1 MSKSDPIGVE
11 YYKPLQ
17 IAEKSGDILF
27 YLAAILSVA
36 TLVVE
41 KDKSLELNNL
51 VQALFAV
58 SVLLLFL
65 IGLAVRLHWSTRA
78 QTKRMSDLMS
88 HAFELPLIP
97 ETSKEYYNNVES
109 EPLKRLAASLLENT
123 LFSKEILQ
131 KMLTWERVMSIT
143 YGTIWLL
150 LALNRKADLSI
161 VSAAAQV
168 VFSEQILSKWVRMEW
183 LRARVERI
191 YDDTYSLIQSSNAGW
206 SKEYRARVIEYLLRY
221 ETGKAQAGIS
231 LSSSVFKKMNPALS
245 KRWADTANTLGIHV

>member
-1 MSKSDPIGVE
+1 
-11 YYKPLQ
+11 
-17 IAEKSGDILF
+17 
-27 YLAAILSVA
+27 
-36 TLVVE
+36 
-41 KDKSLELNNL
+41 
-51 VQALFAV
+51 
-58 SVLLLFL
+58 
-65 IGLAVRLHWSTRA
+65 
-78 QTKRMSDLMS
+78 
-88 HAFELPLIP
+88 
-97 ETSKEYYNNVES
+97 
-109 EPLKRLAASLLENT
+109 
-123 LFSKEILQ
+123 
-131 KMLTWERVMSIT
+131 MSIT

-221 ETGKAQAGIS
+221 ETRKAQAGIS